1 VETLTPRTLGK
12 VIAAHPQSSVQ
23 DALLLL
29 ALLLAALMLALQY
42 DLFFFIKELSDAQ
55 REISLAE
62 GVLLSLLLT
71 ASILIFIVRRLSEQ
85 RRDLSLRAAAEMEL
99 RELTALAL
107 QDPLTGLLNRR
118 AFMDA
123 LTEAV
128 KSPPTNGTQHA
139 VFLVDLDHF
148 KRINDVHGHAAG
160 DHVLEVVAERFRA
173 ASRPSDVV
181 ARIGGDEFAI
191 LAYNVDRDAA
201 QTIGDR
207 FLGKPGEPDPWREA
221 RPHGKHVH
229 RRGAHPGR
237 RRNGGGDPAPRRS
250 RHVPRKGSA
259 HRTDVLRPGD
269 GREAANRL
277 TQLKSGADGGS
288 RTRTGVAP
296 LRILSPVCLPVPPRP
311 RAMKRAAR
319 ALSRRLS
326 LTIAP

>member
-1 VETLTPRTLGK
+1 VETITPRMLGK

-207 FLGKPGEPDPWREA
+207 FLASLASPIRG
-221 RPHGKHVH
+221 GKH
-229 RRGAHPGR
+229 AHTV
-237 RRNGGGDPAPRRS
+237 S
-250 RHVPRKGSA
+250 MSI
-259 HRTDVLRPGD
+259 
-269 GREAANRL
+269 
-277 TQLKSGADGGS
+277 
-288 RTRTGVAP
+288 GVALIP
-296 LRILSPVCLPVPPRP
+296 EDGATEEEILRHADLAMY
-311 RAMKRAAR
+311 RAK
-319 ALSRRLS
+319 ALRTALMFFAPEMAERRQ
-326 LTIAP
+326 IA